1 MHTFKIL
8 EDADKEY
15 TEAAAWYE
23 KQKEGLG
30 ERFVDVIQR
39 KLQIIRDHPERY
51 PRKKGNFRESV
62 IRIFPYII
70 VYTFYKKKKV
80 IVVNSIFHAH
90 RNPRIKYRRK

>member
-15 TEAAAWYE
+15 AEAAAWYE

-39 KLQIIRDHPERY
+39 KLQIIRDHLERY
-51 PRKKGNFRESV
+51 PRKKGNFREAV
-62 IRIFPYII
+62 IRIFTYSSFILF
-70 VYTFYKKKKV
+70 TKGK
-80 IVVNSIFHAH
+80 
-90 RNPRIKYRRK
+90 R